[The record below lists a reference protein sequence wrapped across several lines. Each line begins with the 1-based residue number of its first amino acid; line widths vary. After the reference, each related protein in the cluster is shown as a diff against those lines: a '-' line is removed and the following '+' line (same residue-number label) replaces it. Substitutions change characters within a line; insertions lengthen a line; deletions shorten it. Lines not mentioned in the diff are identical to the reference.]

1 MSLAMSGRRILS
13 HISVCRRLTYHSSH
27 GISLMSRIWMG
38 YIYTHHHSR
47 DIKLPGE
54 GERRVLSYVRVR
66 ENKEYVRN
74 LFCSSLSCTLD
85 FVSISSST
93 VLYGRAQ
100 YSMVQYSTV
109 QYSTVHYSTLNHST
123 VQYSTVQ
130 YSTVQ
135 YSTVHRTTV
144 KYSTLHYSTVQYS
157 SVQYSTVQYSSV
169 QYSTVQ

>member
-1 MSLAMSGRRILS
+1 MSGRRILS

-66 ENKEYVRN
+66 ENKESVRN

-93 VLYGRAQ
+93 VQ
-100 YSMVQYSTV
+100 YRTV
-109 QYSTVHYSTLNHST
+109 QYSSAIRYSTLHRST

-135 YSTVHRTTV
+135 YI
-144 KYSTLHYSTVQYS
+144 TL
-157 SVQYSTVQYSSV
+157 QYSTVQYITL
-169 QYSTVQ
+169 QYSTVHYITLHYITVQ